1 MTAMTRDVSKRLQL
15 RALGGGRLRLVG
27 LEPDSEAERALIDW
41 VSQRPE
47 IATFEQP
54 RPGAFELHLVRSEP
68 TAARPLAVL
77 RDRLAVLRRSA
88 TPALVRRF
96 ALVHSLPGRARFR
109 VVEGPPETASRL
121 ATWLRDDRRILQV
134 SASPAAGSVLVG
146 YDASQLSE
154 LDLVR
159 LVQSSG
165 PADWPAVPEPQ
176 RGPTSSRGKSAFDT
190 LVLAATVIGGL
201 HPAVELCAVALTSL
215 PVLGRAARAL
225 ASGRLTID
233 TLDVGAV
240 GIALGTGRASTAALI
255 TWLLGVGDLIL
266 ERTADRARR
275 TMSARAH
282 LEANHAWRVGPS
294 GVADKVAVKELQVGD
309 RIVVYPG
316 ERIAA
321 DGLVLDGA
329 ATVDEKP
336 LTGESLPRSREAGAT
351 VHASTV
357 VVEGQIVVQVQRAG
371 AETTAARIVR
381 MLEAAGN
388 KPMTL
393 QRTAESIANKLVL
406 PTIALGAAAGLLS
419 GNLDRLTSVLITDFG
434 SGVRIAVPTA
444 ALSAL
449 AVAADQ
455 GLLIKGG
462 QYLER
467 LSRADTVV
475 FDKTGTLTLGEPEVR
490 EVVMLGTRSRQEVL
504 AFAAAAESRHKHPIA
519 TAMRNVAA
527 LEGATELAAELGS
540 ERYTIG
546 SGVEAMVDGVRVF
559 VGRRKMMCEI
569 GLDSAKI
576 DALARRHRQLAASSL
591 FVAIDGRLEAAIAYA
606 DKPREESADVV
617 AALRASGRREVLL
630 MSGDSR
636 GVAEAI
642 AERLGVDRVMSELMP
657 EDKARHVRA
666 LQREGRVVAMV
677 GDGINDAP
685 ALALADVGIS
695 LHGGSDVALDTADV
709 VLVDGG
715 LSKLPLA
722 FELADDAMKQVRT
735 GLAIVLAPNLVAMAL
750 GALGL
755 CPPALAAIV
764 NNGSTVVSGL
774 AGLAPLVRQRL
785 RRSP

>member
-1 MTAMTRDVSKRLQL
+1 MTQGGSNAIKL

-27 LEPDSEAERALIDW
+27 VKPDSETERALIDW
-41 VSQRPE
+41 VCERSAVASLER
-47 IATFEQP
+47 P
-54 RPGAFELHLVRSEP
+54 RPGAFELRLVRSDA
-68 TAARPLAVL
+68 TAARSLAAL
-77 RDRLAVLRRSA
+77 RDRLAALCRA
-88 TPALVRRF
+88 PAPTTVRRF

-109 VVEGPPETASRL
+109 VVEGPPETASSL
-121 ATWLRDDRRILQV
+121 ATWLRDDHRILRV
-134 SASPAAGSVLVG
+134 VASPAAGSLLIG
-146 YDASQLSE
+146 YDASLLSE
-154 LDLVR
+154 FDLVR
-159 LVQSSG
+159 LVQSSD
-165 PADWPAVPEPQ
+165 PAEWPAVPDPP
-176 RGPTSSRGKSAFDT
+176 GSAASSKWKSIFDT
-190 LVLAATVIGGL
+190 FVLAATVIGGL
-201 HPAVELCAVALTSL
+201 HPAVEGGAVALTAL

-225 ASGRLTID
+225 AGKRLTID
-233 TLDVGAV
+233 TLDVGAI

-282 LEANHAWRVGPS
+282 LEAKHAWRVGPS
-294 GVADKVAVKELQVGD
+294 GVADEVGVKDLQVGD

-321 DGLVLDGA
+321 DGLVVDGA

-357 VVEGQIVVQVQRAG
+357 VVEGQIVVQVHRAG

-406 PTIALGAAAGLLS
+406 PTIALGATAGALS

-455 GLLIKGG
+455 GVLIKGG

-467 LSRADTVV
+467 LSRTDAVV

-490 EVVMLGTRSRQEVL
+490 EVVMLGARSRQEVL

-527 LEGATELAAELGS
+527 LAGATELAAELGS

-559 VGRRKMMCEI
+559 VGRRRMMRDL
-569 GLDSAKI
+569 GLDTAEI
-576 DALARRHRQLAASSL
+576 DAIACRHKRLAASSL
-591 FVAIDGRLEAAIAYA
+591 YVAIDGHLEAAIAYA
-606 DKPREESADVV
+606 DKPREESASVV
-617 AALRASGRREVLL
+617 AALRAGGRREVLL

-636 GVAEAI
+636 SVAEAI

-695 LHGGSDVALDTADV
+695 LQGGSDVALGTADV

-715 LSKLPLA
+715 LSKLPRA
-722 FELADDAMKQVRT
+722 FELADDAMKQVRA
-735 GLAIVLAPNLVAMAL
+735 GLAIVLAPNLIAMAL
-750 GALGL
+750 GALGV

-764 NNGSTVVSGL
+764 NNGSTVISGL
-774 AGLAPLVRQRL
+774 VGLAPLVRQRL